1 MSAAVQ
7 VDTLVGVWAAQKSLV
22 VILAADS
29 LSAVQLEQARTVE
42 PADMDL

>member
-1 MSAAVQ
+1 MFAAAP
-7 VDTLVGVWAAQKSLV
+7 VDTLVGVWAAHKSLV